1 MHPDPQIAD
10 RNACYDFFCLV
21 MIEHNAMMLQLGLTP
36 VVKYLLSQF
45 GPGLVRCH
53 RIHKSYRNW
62 HDC

>member
-1 MHPDPQIAD
+1 
-10 RNACYDFFCLV
+10 
-21 MIEHNAMMLQLGLTP
+21 MIVHNDLMLQLGLTP

-62 HDC
+62 HGCQLYQTVQLFCLLRCVT